1 MQSIIVSSIED
12 VKIRS
17 DLLVAEQP
25 ALFSDKHKIGPMPQ
39 FGGKSVSQ
47 KHAYHP
53 DEYKVAE
60 YIYPHHTYSLSN
72 YGRFICDGGNDECP
86 YYRLTDDIINIV
98 RCLAYSDALTVIKGY
113 HAAIHKLFET
123 DTNLYLQ
130 ARIKYH
136 LSVIE
141 NQHKKAQELKSI
153 LAMDPDD
160 LPPLVPV
167 TPNDIAGLNYEEP
180 DLSLK
185 DMTTGLEYKR
195 VRDFNTPCDV
205 TDKLA
210 KLQKELREAAIEIDS
225 LKKDRDALETKLEIA
240 NNNVSMLDDS
250 QHELSKSNVVWK
262 KACEDK
268 HAKLAIAETEIQN
281 LTLLLSKM
289 IDARDLY
296 QDACNNREDELQD
309 AHARLTSVTSDR
321 DELRLSYASKKE
333 KIKVLRDQNT
343 ALTADIANLKL
354 EKYDLVNLIST
365 IKGEYAEM
373 KTLVGTLKSKLSAAE
388 RANSDANDKIEE
400 LTSSLKNSQRDLFS
414 KIDDL
419 NTLNNQ
425 INKFINAIRH

>member
-1 MQSIIVSSIED
+1 MQSTFVSSIED

-25 ALFSDKHKIGPMPQ
+25 ALFSDKHKIGPMPSHV
-39 FGGKSVSQ
+39 FT

-136 LSVIE
+136 LSDIE
-141 NQHKKAQELKSI
+141 NQHKKAQE
-153 LAMDPDD
+153 
-160 LPPLVPV
+160 LVPV

-250 QHELSKSNVVWK
+250 QHALSKSNVVWK

-321 DELRLSYASKKE
+321 DVLRLSYANKKE